1 MRGDLR
7 IRRRR
12 LGGNGAEAYYTE
24 HPRPAVLAL
33 EPGIHATAAKARVVE
48 AEGYVR
54 KRPPK
59 GGRRFCFTPRHAYDF
74 DSTAINAIRSV
85 IDEIRPSW
93 VSEVKEACRIS
104 NDPRWIAAYCEMS
117 PQLVIA
123 ILLNLDARDELPEDA
138 ESA

>member
-1 MRGDLR
+1 MPGRLK
-7 IRRRR
+7 IRKRS
-12 LGGNGAEAYYTE
+12 LGGNDAEAYYTE
-24 HPRPAVLAL
+24 HPRPALLAL
-33 EPGIHATAAKARVVE
+33 EPGIDPAAARARVVE

-59 GGRRFCFTPRHAYDF
+59 GGRRFCFAPRHTYDY

-85 IDEIRPSW
+85 IDEIRPCW
-93 VSEVKEACRIS
+93 VSEVRDACRIS

-123 ILLNLDARDELPEDA
+123 ILLNLDARDELPEEA
-138 ESA
+138 ETA